1 MNKLKIAGIIIAAV
15 AAVIFG
21 FLYFRKPHTLI
32 GAILALIA
40 GIFVATG
47 MAMVAASDELNWED
61 TKDEK

>member
-1 MNKLKIAGIIIAAV
+1 MSKLKIAGIIIAAV
-15 AAVIFG
+15 AAVTFG

-40 GIFVATG
+40 GAVVAFG
-47 MAMVAASDELNWED
+47 MMMVAASDELNWED